1 MIFGWQLCFLYFDP
15 QEEMYQIALSR
26 TMIYQARITC
36 NYVKD
41 LVKLIKQNDELNY
54 DIKVLYKEFKRLK
67 ENQGKIRS
75 FMQI

>member
-1 MIFGWQLCFLYFDP
+1 
-15 QEEMYQIALSR
+15 
-26 TMIYQARITC
+26 MIYQARITC

-41 LVKLIKQNDELNY
+41 LVRLIKQNDELNY